1 MLAAE
6 DGSED
11 AAGEDTPSKA
21 KKSKRDRSNDE
32 TEKEGEG
39 ENGGDEVVANNE
51 VQDAGTDELA

>member
-21 KKSKRDRSNDE
+21 KKSKCDRPNDE
-32 TEKEGEG
+32 TEKEGED
-39 ENGGDEVVANNE
+39 GGDKVVANNE
-51 VQDAGTDELA
+51 VQGAGTHELA